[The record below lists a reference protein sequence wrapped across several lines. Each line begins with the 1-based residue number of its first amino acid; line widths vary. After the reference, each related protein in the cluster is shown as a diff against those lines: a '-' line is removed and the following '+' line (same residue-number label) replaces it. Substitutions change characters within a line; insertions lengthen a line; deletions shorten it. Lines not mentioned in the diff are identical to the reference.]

1 MRYLARIIARS
12 NCVIEELT
20 DEGMCNDVV
29 SAFFIGFFV
38 GRRPVTAPAVLVIC
52 CRVPRPKPGQPYFR
66 WPDSCPLSLPFT
78 VEQTR
83 LHSEVDLE

>member
-1 MRYLARIIARS
+1 MRYLARISATEQLRYRRI
-12 NCVIEELT
+12 

-29 SAFFIGFFV
+29 SAFFIGFFA
-38 GRRPVTAPAVLVIC
+38 GLRSVTAPAVLLIC

-66 WPDSCPLSLPFT
+66 WPDSCPLSLLFT

-83 LHSEVDLE
+83 LHSEADLE